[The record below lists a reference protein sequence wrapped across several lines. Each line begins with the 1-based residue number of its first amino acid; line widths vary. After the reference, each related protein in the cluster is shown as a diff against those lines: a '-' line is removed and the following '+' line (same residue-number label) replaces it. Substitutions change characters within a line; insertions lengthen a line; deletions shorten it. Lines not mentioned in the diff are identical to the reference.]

1 MGIVNRSM
9 DSSEQQYLQNV
20 NIRESVTGESDVL
33 VHLPQAAEIQSAKLS
48 AVTLSGSPT
57 CQLQIKRFV
66 TGAGQTLIPLGAALA
81 LVAASTSG
89 PQSYTFSSTSLQS
102 GDAIVATHAG
112 TNAAV
117 AQLNVALVLKATQD
131 IKSWSF

>member
-9 DSSEQQYLQNV
+9 DSTEQQYLENA
-20 NIRESVTGESDVL
+20 NIRETVTGESDTL
-33 VHLPQAAEIQSAKLS
+33 VHLPQPAEVQSAQLG
-48 AVTLSGSPT
+48 AVSLSGSPT

-81 LVAASTSG
+81 LVVESTSG

-102 GDAIVATHAG
+102 GDRIVATHAG
-112 TNAAV
+112 TNAAA
-117 AQLNVALVLKATQD
+117 AQLNVAIVLKATQD